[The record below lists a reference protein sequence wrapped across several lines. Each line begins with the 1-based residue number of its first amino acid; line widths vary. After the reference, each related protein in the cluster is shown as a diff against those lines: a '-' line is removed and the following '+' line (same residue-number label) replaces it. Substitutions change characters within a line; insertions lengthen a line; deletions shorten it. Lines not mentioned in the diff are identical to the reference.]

1 MTQQKRGRM
10 LACGLFA
17 AIVVC
22 PVATFAQ
29 IAEIDDAEIF
39 EDSIKL
45 DVNGFTQFQMHTK
58 TGVAEYAVDCESG
71 ATFSRA
77 TTRQTKEW
85 KKQRRFSAAIEHF
98 VCQKTTKQ

>member
-1 MTQQKRGRM
+1 M

-17 AIVVC
+17 AIVVF
-22 PVATFAQ
+22 PVAAFAQ

-45 DVNGFTQFQMHTK
+45 DRNGFTQFQMHTK
-58 TGVAEYAVDCESG
+58 TGVAEYAVDCGTG

-77 TTRQTKEW
+77 KIRRTKQW
-85 KKQRRFSAAIEHF
+85 KQQRRLSAAIEHF
-98 VCQKTTKQ
+98 VCQKTTQ